1 VLSFSDLY
9 RRTCDK
15 EEKDFLREK
24 GVVTETQS
32 DLGELRLKSCL
43 AFLA

>member
-1 VLSFSDLY
+1 M

-15 EEKDFLREK
+15 TEKDFLREK

-32 DLGELRLKSCL
+32 DLGELL
-43 AFLA
+43 FLTES